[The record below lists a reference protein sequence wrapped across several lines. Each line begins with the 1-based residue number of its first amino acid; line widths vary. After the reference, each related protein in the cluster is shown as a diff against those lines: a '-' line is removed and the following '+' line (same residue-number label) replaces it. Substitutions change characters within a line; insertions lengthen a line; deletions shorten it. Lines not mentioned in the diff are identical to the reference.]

1 MSDWN
6 REREPSAAVR
16 PGRIGLLPIISA
28 HVFDAYGTLFD
39 LRALDLSCEGH
50 FPGLGSGLGQAWRRK
65 QLEFSWLRTLMGH
78 YADFAAV
85 TESALDSAAGMLN
98 LALAPGVRQA
108 LLRGYERLPAY
119 PDVAPALERL
129 RWRPRAIFSNGAP
142 AMLEAVVRHAGLLPL
157 LDHIISV
164 DPVGRF
170 KPDPRAYG
178 LVPKVLGLPTTETLF
193 ISSNYWDACGAKAF
207 GFQVAWLNR
216 AGLARDRLDP
226 EPDHEIRSL
235 DELPL

>member
-1 MSDWN
+1 MS
-6 REREPSAAVR
+6 VM
-16 PGRIGLLPIISA
+16 SA

-39 LRALDLSCEGH
+39 LRALDSACNGH
-50 FPGLGSGLGQAWRRK
+50 FPGRGAELGQAWRRK
-65 QLEFSWLRTLMGH
+65 QLEFSWLRTIMGQ

-85 TESALDSAAGMLN
+85 TESALDSAADL
-98 LALAPGVRQA
+98 LSLSLVPGVRQA

-142 AMLEAVVRHAGLLPL
+142 AMLEAVVRHAGMLPL

-164 DPVGRF
+164 DPVERF

-178 LVPKVLGLPTTETLF
+178 LVPRVLDTPAAETLF
-193 ISSNYWDACGAKAF
+193 VSSNYWDACGAKAF

-216 AGLARDRLDP
+216 SGLVRDRLDP
-226 EPDHEIRSL
+226 EPDYEIRSL

>member
-1 MSDWN
+1 M
-6 REREPSAAVR
+6 
-16 PGRIGLLPIISA
+16 PIISA

-39 LRALDLSCEGH
+39 LRALDSACEVH
-50 FPGLGSGLGQAWRRK
+50 FPGLGSSLGQAWRRK
-65 QLEFSWLRTLMGH
+65 QLEFSWLRTLMGQ
-78 YADFAAV
+78 YADFAVV

-98 LALAPGVRQA
+98 LELGPGVRQA

-142 AMLEAVVRHAGLLPL
+142 AMLEAVVRHAGLLSL

-164 DPVGRF
+164 DAVGRF
-170 KPDPRAYG
+170 KPDPIAYG
-178 LVPKVLGLPTTETLF
+178 LVPKVLAIPATETLF

-216 AGLARDRLDP
+216 GALARDHLGP
-226 EPDHEIRSL
+226 EPDYEIRSL